1 MKKLTIND
9 WKNEKI
15 YEHDVNDD
23 FYLDSLIT
31 ETELSENNIKYG
43 INIKDINGKETIYPK
58 YLLQDSII
66 TLK

>member
-43 INIKDINGKETIYPK
+43 INIKNINGKETIYPK